1 MGFWNRARLR
11 RMVWAAYNPLRYGKE
26 EEQIESFQWEEK
38 SRQQKARARADDGGR
53 EPKSSAPL

>member
-1 MGFWNRARLR
+1 
-11 RMVWAAYNPLRYGKE
+11 MVWAAYNPLRYGKE

-38 SRQQKARARADDGGR
+38 SRQQEARARADDGGR